1 MRTETGYSYRFRFV
15 LPEEQGQDTLPPVI
29 EEIMASGILLTG
41 ISFE

>member
-1 MRTETGYSYRFRFV
+1 MRAETGYSYRFRFV